1 MHVYL
6 PPKEKANGGAVLVCS
21 GGGFS
26 ILAWDLEGTEVAEW
40 LNSIGFAAVVMKYR
54 ASTAHHGNNLNEQGN
69 ASLKAVGPLMDAQRA
84 MSLTRSNAAD
94 WGLDPQRIGILGF
107 CAGGETAGLTAILRD
122 QRLYAKL
129 DAADEYSCA
138 ANFALPIYPGGF
150 YGKATGGLKPY
161 LKVTKDTPP
170 MFFAMAQDDHVN
182 SLNCTVLYTAL
193 SQAKVLSELH
203 LFIRGGHG
211 YGLRPTLTP
220 FTHWPNRAA
229 KWLKEM
235 GCCEAS
241 SDWAKAQTTLG
252 NPADYL
258 PRNVM
263 QITAFGERAEFSH
276 DSQRVLFLSKQY
288 GDVMEYTI
296 RSGQIRC
303 LTQHFKHHGF
313 NRVMVLSNGDY
324 LLTGPDETF
333 DSTSKEA
340 RLKAR
345 HFAKMFVLDRT
356 LTKPPTPLGSSPMK
370 GLPFLARNSKSLGRI
385 TSRAGIARP
394 RSRWVILFMKTA
406 LPSLPMSRSYSP
418 RRISPK
424 ASDQK

>member
-1 MHVYL
+1 
-6 PPKEKANGGAVLVCS
+6 
-21 GGGFS
+21 
-26 ILAWDLEGTEVAEW
+26 
-40 LNSIGFAAVVMKYR
+40 
-54 ASTAHHGNNLNEQGN
+54 
-69 ASLKAVGPLMDAQRA
+69 
-84 MSLTRSNAAD
+84 
-94 WGLDPQRIGILGF
+94 
-107 CAGGETAGLTAILRD
+107 
-122 QRLYAKL
+122 
-129 DAADEYSCA
+129 
-138 ANFALPIYPGGF
+138 
-150 YGKATGGLKPY
+150 
-161 LKVTKDTPP
+161 
-170 MFFAMAQDDHVN
+170 MFFDMAQDDHVN

-193 SQAKVLSELH
+193 TRTKVPAELH
-203 LFIRGGHG
+203 LFTRGGHG
-211 YGLRPTLTP
+211 YGLSPTLTP
-220 FTHWPNRAA
+220 VTHWPNRAA
-229 KWLKEM
+229 KWRKDM
-235 GCCEAS
+235 GFCEAS
-241 SDWAKAQTTLG
+241 SDSAKAQTTLG
-252 NPADYL
+252 NPADHL

-276 DSQRVLFLSKQY
+276 DSKRVLFLSKQY

-303 LTQHFKHHGF
+303 LTQHYKHHGF
-313 NRVMVLSNGDY
+313 NRVMMLSNGY
-324 LLTGPDETF
+324 HLLTGPDETF

-356 LTKPPTPLGSSPMK
+356 LTKPPTLLGSSPMK

-385 TSRAGIARP
+385 TSRASIARP